1 MQPHEK
7 QVLNKILCPSFQR
20 ALSHSEFCEKSR
32 IESDLNII
40 KNVSYFYPSYSNLL
54 FLLSTQAQHLRKQ
67 TYKQTT
73 NFFLTLILSKAYYS
87 VCYYDSNLAKCIS
100 TYLKALLNSYFM
112 D

>member
-54 FLLSTQAQHLRKQ
+54 FLLSTQAQQ
-67 TYKQTT
+67 TFKKKKT
-73 NFFLTLILSKAYYS
+73 NKLLSYINFIKSIL
-87 VCYYDSNLAKCIS
+87 
-100 TYLKALLNSYFM
+100 
-112 D
+112 